1 MIKKIIISRLNN
13 IAAIIQHNKVQE
25 IVIINDKYQINDI
38 YLGSVQKI
46 FTPINAAFIK
56 INNNERSGFIHI
68 SDIKY
73 NNRLHDIY
81 SITNSI
87 IVNQILLVQILKEPT
102 QNKGPRLTANIHLT
116 GQYVILM
123 PFSNIISIANKIY
136 DENERSYLRSLG
148 TLIKPAMMGL
158 LFKESSSGIR
168 EESLVEDLK
177 NLKRQWNFILKSA
190 IHQKSPALIY
200 KDENII
206 QKIIRD
212 SYDTNINQIIID
224 SKDGFQ
230 QLHYYLHNHQKIYKV
245 KIPKLQFWQQQECIL
260 DKFHINNTILKA
272 LNPRVEL
279 VPGAHII
286 IESFEALTTID
297 VNSGSFNKSR
307 NSEETILKTNCLAA
321 SEIGYQLKIRNING
335 VIIIDFIDMMTYKNQ
350 LKLLEHFNK
359 ILKMDNAQ
367 PHIVQLSELG
377 LVELTRRRRGRS
389 LLEVFQEKTKGLFLN
404 KITSKLNYQLHNKN
418 IIPSINVNSTFFKK
432 KFKKNLNLESAIIK
446 FNRQEIFHLVLFPLT
461 NSFIIPVYLYYS
473 TIGKIID

>member
-13 IAAIIQHNKVQE
+13 IAAIIQQNKVQE

-68 SDIKY
+68 SDIKH
-73 NNRLHDIY
+73 NNRLNDIY

-148 TLIKPAMMGL
+148 TLMKPAMMGL

-168 EESLVEDLK
+168 EEALIEDLK
-177 NLKRQWNFILKSA
+177 NLKKQWNFMLKAA
-190 IHQKSPALIY
+190 IYKKSPALIY
-200 KDENII
+200 KDEDII
-206 QKIIRD
+206 KKIIRD

-224 SKDGFQ
+224 SKDGFK
-230 QLHYYLHNHQKIYKV
+230 QLRNHLHNHQKLYKI
-245 KIPKLQFWQQQECIL
+245 KIPKLKFYHQQECIL
-260 DKFHINNTILKA
+260 DKFHVNKTILKA

-297 VNSGSFNKSR
+297 VNSGSFNKSK
-307 NSEETILKTNCLAA
+307 NSDETILKTNCLAA

-335 VIIIDFIDMMTYKNQ
+335 VIIVDFIDMITYKDQ

-367 PHIVQLSELG
+367 PNIVQLSELG

-389 LLEVFQEKTKGLFLN
+389 LLEVFNEKTKKLLLSN
-404 KITSKLNYQLHNKN
+404 ITSKLNSTLRNKN
-418 IIPSINVNSTFFKK
+418 IIPSKNVNSTFFKK
-432 KFKKNLNLESAIIK
+432 KFKKNLNLQYQVLK
-446 FNRQEIFHLVLFPLT
+446 FNRKEIFHIVLFPLK
-461 NSFIIPVYLYYS
+461 NSLIIPIYLYYS
-473 TIGKIID
+473 TIGKVID